1 MAKKKV
7 ASGGSSNGTAANLEF
22 EAKLWLT
29 ADKICNTREAAKYKH
44 VVLRLIFLKYI
55 SDAFEERHQK
65 PLLEVSEGADVENP
79 DESRADNVFWVPAE
93 ARWQTLQDNPKQPTI
108 GKLIDE
114 TMVAIERDNP
124 GLKGILSKDF
134 GQPALDKYRLGEL
147 IDVIGTIGLGDAENR
162 SKDFSDFLG
171 RVYEDFLTQFASPE
185 GKNGGQFDTPRCVVR
200 VLVEMLAPYK
210 GRVYDPCCG
219 SAGMFVQSERFV
231 EEHGGRIGDIAV
243 YV

>member
-1 MAKKKV
+1 M
-7 ASGGSSNGTAANLEF
+7 
-22 EAKLWLT
+22 
-29 ADKICNTREAAKYKH
+29 
-44 VVLRLIFLKYI
+44 
-55 SDAFEERHQK
+55 
-65 PLLEVSEGADVENP
+65 
-79 DESRADNVFWVPAE
+79 
-93 ARWQTLQDNPKQPTI
+93 
-108 GKLIDE
+108 
-114 TMVAIERDNP
+114 
-124 GLKGILSKDF
+124 SKDF